1 MPYKMCQ
8 IGIVKVIVYTHS
20 LLMRDTKRTFFEEW
34 PTMQIA
40 LEKNAEIP
48 NQK

>member
-1 MPYKMCQ
+1 MCQ
-8 IGIVKVIVYTHS
+8 IVIVKVIVYTHS
-20 LLMRDTKRTFFEEW
+20 LLMRDTKRTFGIYFEW